1 VGSTYHTRLDPPEN
15 RQRLCDRQ
23 AAAKIAT
30 SSVRDVFTTKFGKA
44 KAKQFVK
51 AGVSLKGSHKEHQFD
66 VAVANGRPYLA
77 AHGISFEVHTPES
90 IQDAIAWMI
99 IEVKQIEPTLPLI
112 IITLPPTQDI
122 PGYRALLASHGR
134 MMATYKDL
142 GAVVIDEKQV
152 EPLLY
157 QQLDALKI

>member
-15 RQRLCDRQ
+15 RQRLWDRQ
-23 AAAKIAT
+23 AAAKITT

-77 AHGISFEVHTPES
+77 AHGISFEVHTPEL

-99 IEVKQIEPTLPLI
+99 IEVKQVEPTLPLV
-112 IITLPPTQDI
+112 IITLLLTQDM
-122 PGYRALLASHGR
+122 PDYRTLLASHGK
-134 MMATYKDL
+134 MAAAYNDL
-142 GAVVIDEKQV
+142 GTIFINKKQV
-152 EPLLY
+152 EFCLS
-157 QQLDALKI
+157 QQIDTLKI

>member
-23 AAAKIAT
+23 AAAKITT

-90 IQDAIAWMI
+90 IQAYAWMI
-99 IEVKQIEPTLPLI
+99 IEVKQVEPTLPLVI
-112 IITLPPTQDI
+112 VTLPPNQNTPD
-122 PGYRALLASHGR
+122 YRALLASHGK
-134 MMATYKDL
+134 MTATYKDL
-142 GAVVIDEKQV
+142 GAIVIDENQV
-152 EPLLY
+152 ESCLSK
-157 QQLDALKI
+157 QLDNFKI

>member
-1 VGSTYHTRLDPPEN
+1 VRGGGDGCQGGGWCDLRHPPFGFPN
-15 RQRLCDRQ
+15 LHSFGVAHFRQELRDRQ

-44 KAKQFVK
+44 KANQFVK

-99 IEVKQIEPTLPLI
+99 MEVKQVEPTLPLVVI
-112 IITLPPTQDI
+112 VTLPLTQGMDD
-122 PGYRALLASHGR
+122 YRALLASHGR
-134 MMATYKDL
+134 MTATY
-142 GAVVIDEKQV
+142 
-152 EPLLY
+152 
-157 QQLDALKI
+157 

>member
-1 VGSTYHTRLDPPEN
+1 MFLRL
-15 RQRLCDRQ
+15 
-23 AAAKIAT
+23 
-30 SSVRDVFTTKFGKA
+30 SKA

-51 AGVSLKGSHKEHQFD
+51 AGVALKGSHKEHQFD

-99 IEVKQIEPTLPLI
+99 IEVKQVEPTLPLVI
-112 IITLPPTQDI
+112 VTLPPTQDMSD
-122 PGYRALLASHGR
+122 YRALLASHGR
-134 MMATYKDL
+134 MTATYKDL
-142 GAVVIDEKQV
+142 GAMVIDEKQV
-152 EPLLY
+152 EPWLS

>member
-30 SSVRDVFTTKFGKA
+30 SSVRDVFTTKFGKT

-99 IEVKQIEPTLPLI
+99 IEVKQVEPNLPLVI
-112 IITLPPTQDI
+112 VTLPPNQDM
-122 PGYRALLASHGR
+122 PDYRALLASHGR
-134 MMATYKDL
+134 MTATYQDL
-142 GAVVIDEKQV
+142 GAMVIDEKQV
-152 EPLLY
+152 ESLLF
-157 QQLDALKI
+157 QQLDVLKI

>member
-1 VGSTYHTRLDPPEN
+1 VDQLLDELARTHLLEPPEK
-15 RQRLCDRQ
+15 RQKLRDRQ

-30 SSVRDVFTTKFGKA
+30 SSVRDVFTTKFA

-99 IEVKQIEPTLPLI
+99 
-112 IITLPPTQDI
+112 
-122 PGYRALLASHGR
+122 R
-134 MMATYKDL
+134 
-142 GAVVIDEKQV
+142 
-152 EPLLY
+152 
-157 QQLDALKI
+157 